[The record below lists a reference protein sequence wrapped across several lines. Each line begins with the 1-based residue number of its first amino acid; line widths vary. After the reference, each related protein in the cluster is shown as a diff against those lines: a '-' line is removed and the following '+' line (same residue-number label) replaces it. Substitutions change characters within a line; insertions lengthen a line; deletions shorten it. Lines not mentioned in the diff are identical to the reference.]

1 MKLIWL
7 NVEIIRYNFYWINF
21 NGSIISTIIL
31 DYNLWAT
38 INQIK
43 VIFTSDK
50 WLQCNNWINKYIY

>member
-1 MKLIWL
+1 VKLIWL

-50 WLQCNNWINKYIY
+50 W